1 MMRVECVHCQQR
13 QACLTPPEG
22 PSLPDSYDVLLE
34 KTSELRHAQQIVYI
48 VERRT
53 TQKKLNLQCL
63 IASTSLKLSEIVANK
78 SQQLKC
84 DEGYQKIRKM
94 SCNSRGISVEM
105 TYAFTGLEGFCT
117 IFVSFREIGA
127 ESRTFVVSAWR
138 GDSVCVSCFQYLAM
152 ILNQKKV
159 SCCFRKI

>member
-1 MMRVECVHCQQR
+1 MRLHAVWLSCELRVDLKTWLELERGGIMMRVECVQCQQR
-13 QACLTPPEG
+13 QACPTPPEG

-78 SQQLKC
+78 SQQL
-84 DEGYQKIRKM
+84 
-94 SCNSRGISVEM
+94 
-105 TYAFTGLEGFCT
+105 
-117 IFVSFREIGA
+117 
-127 ESRTFVVSAWR
+127 
-138 GDSVCVSCFQYLAM
+138 
-152 ILNQKKV
+152 
-159 SCCFRKI
+159 